1 MFIPRRC
8 RDTRGY
14 SPPIPLR
21 SKDTNNRDAM
31 GRGRGIC
38 CTQLGTSSSY
48 HGYVSSRGASSARRM
63 RGKDRV
69 HRVLSDTCVVGSCVA
84 NSNANIEFF
93 TVILPLPSELLPIQT
108 SERRHTLIGVS
119 PLTARRSPPR
129 IVYDISLPYGSP
141 TYRLGSREMRRFS
154 LIRCVYSCRYALRRR
169 SMPGRGVL
177 GRSLRS
183 VVCHGS
189 VRRL

>member
-1 MFIPRRC
+1 MVFIPWRC

-14 SPPIPLR
+14 RPPYSLPYEEADQR
-21 SKDTNNRDAM
+21 NAV
-31 GRGRGIC
+31 GRGRGT
-38 CTQLGTSSSY
+38 CTQLGTSSSC
-48 HGYVSSRGASSARRM
+48 HGYVSSRGASSARYM

-84 NSNANIEFF
+84 NSSANIEFF

-108 SERRHTLIGVS
+108 SERRHTFISVS

-129 IVYDISLPYGSP
+129 IVYDISLPYRSP

-169 SMPGRGVL
+169 SIAGRGVL
-177 GRSLRS
+177 G
-183 VVCHGS
+183 
-189 VRRL
+189 